1 MDGIVSSWSSEDYD
15 KKKYVDRPLT
25 GARAGQRWRTAGG
38 HQTASSQLK
47 DGRLAQ
53 LGQLVDGAQKT
64 RSRRRRGAARTFR
77 NVAMSMRVPG
87 WVLVLFST
95 CRVDDQYRLW

>member
-1 MDGIVSSWSSEDYD
+1 M
-15 KKKYVDRPLT
+15 DRPLT

-38 HQTASSQLK
+38 QQTASSQLK

-53 LGQLVDGAQKT
+53 LGQLVDAAQKP
-64 RSRRRRGAARTFR
+64 RSRRRPGAARTSR

-87 WVLVLFST
+87 GVLVVVR
-95 CRVDDQYRLW
+95 RVRQVTIIDSGNDSEAS